1 LSKVFLGYRN
11 NKKESIL
18 SRLGKIPVAV
28 PAGVQVKI
36 DGQRI
41 EIKGS
46 KGTVNRMLSPEVKAE
61 LIDGKVSFSLASTAD
76 NAKALWGLNR
86 MLVEN
91 MIIEIV
97 GVGYKAEIKGKDL
110 LVYAG
115 YSSPKLFKVGPGI
128 SFTVENQTKVIV
140 DGIDKEKVG
149 QTASEIRKIRKP
161 EPYKGKG
168 IKYVGEHIRRKAG
181 KVAGK

>member
-1 LSKVFLGYRN
+1 M
-11 NKKESIL
+11 

-61 LIDGKVSFSLASTAD
+61 IKDGKLHFSPVSTAD
-76 NAKALWGLNR
+76 NAKAMWGLNR

-91 MIIEIV
+91 MIIGVSQGYRKELEIV
-97 GVGYKAEIKGKDL
+97 GVGYKAELKGKDL
-110 LVYAG
+110 LVSAG

-128 SFTVENQTKVIV
+128 TFTVENQTKVII

>member
-1 LSKVFLGYRN
+1 
-11 NKKESIL
+11 
-18 SRLGKIPVAV
+18 
-28 PAGVQVKI
+28 VQVKI

-46 KGTVNRMLSPEVKAE
+46 KGTVHRVLSPEVKAE
-61 LIDGKVSFSLASTAD
+61 VKDGKVHFSLAGTSE
-76 NAKALWGLNR
+76 NAKAMWGLNR

-91 MIIEIV
+91 MIVGVSQGYRRELEIV
-97 GVGYKAEIKGKDL
+97 GVGYKAESKGKDIM
-110 LVYAG
+110 VSAG
-115 YSSPKLFKVGPGI
+115 YSSPKLVKAIPGI
-128 SFTVENQTKVIV
+128 VFTIENQTKIII

-149 QTASEIRKIRKP
+149 QVASEIRKIRKP

-168 IKYVGEHIRRKAG
+168 IKYAGEHIRRKAG

>member
-1 LSKVFLGYRN
+1 M
-11 NKKESIL
+11 

-61 LIDGKVSFSLASTAD
+61 LKDGKVSFTPASTAD

-91 MIIEIV
+91 MIIGVSQGYRKELEIV
-97 GVGYKAEIKGKDL
+97 GVGYKAELKGKDL
-110 LVYAG
+110 MVYAG

-128 SFTVENQTKVIV
+128 TFIVENQTKVII

>member
-1 LSKVFLGYRN
+1 
-11 NKKESIL
+11 L

-61 LIDGKVSFSLASTAD
+61 IKDGKLHFSPVSTAD
-76 NAKALWGLNR
+76 NAKAMWGLNR

-91 MIIEIV
+91 MIIGVSQGYRKELEIV
-97 GVGYKAEIKGKDL
+97 GVGYKAELKGKDL
-110 LVYAG
+110 LVSAG

-128 SFTVENQTKVIV
+128 TFTVENQTKVII